1 MIIFTFTNVSG
12 QQSDTVFGT
21 AMSENNLLNLIWGT
35 KPSTNKQQK
44 KKLEKFIKRIKS
56 F

>member
-21 AMSENNLLNLIWGT
+21 EMSEHNRLNLNWGT
-35 KPSTNKQQK
+35 
-44 KKLEKFIKRIKS
+44 
-56 F
+56 